1 MDKDTKPVTEPS
13 QQDSTTDMTE
23 TTDENAI
30 EQPASEEKQ
39 AKGGG
44 GLALLLSLVAL
55 LAVAYLYYL
64 NWQRGAIEPTAGV
77 DASQM
82 QAWQDEQANLN
93 KELQKAKADIQSLQQ
108 TTEQLEQQ
116 VSQQQQQQQLGQRQ
130 GAAVGGGGGETLV
143 FDNSPNEQAI
153 SQLQQA
159 IADQSRLIQ
168 SLQQDVQE
176 SGNPIQPT
184 GPMGSALAA
193 SHAEMQRQA
202 AVQTVLAVQMMVDSQ
217 RIPAAIDTLEQ
228 FNQHLN
234 ADVELQQR
242 MSALAATLRQADL
255 PDLATAK
262 ANLGSLAQ
270 AIEQLKV
277 PTVEADEEQAWYEKL
292 ISVKKI
298 DEQSPITST
307 AELMSLKMQL
317 KQHVYEARLNLN
329 LGQASGWQQTLNEA
343 ASLVQQ
349 QLPNQPALAQ
359 SFQQL
364 AQQSITP
371 ELPATYDIEAML
383 AAIKGR

>member
-23 TTDENAI
+23 AIDENAV

-64 NWQRGAIEPTAGV
+64 DWQRGAIEPTAGV

-93 KELQKAKADIQSLQQ
+93 KALQKAKADIQSLQQ

-116 VSQQQQQQQLGQRQ
+116 VSQQQQQLGQRQ
-130 GAAVGGGGGETLV
+130 GAAVGGGGGETLA

-159 IADQSRLIQ
+159 IANQSRLIQ
-168 SLQQDVQE
+168 SLQQDIQE

-184 GPMGSALAA
+184 GPMVSALA
-193 SHAEMQRQA
+193 SSQAEMQRQA

-234 ADVELQQR
+234 TDVDLQQR
-242 MSALAATLRQADL
+242 LNALAATLRQADL

-262 ANLGSLAQ
+262 ASLGSLAQ

-329 LGQASGWQQTLNEA
+329 LGQAAGWQQTLNEA

-364 AQQSITP
+364 AQQSIIP
-371 ELPATYDIEAML
+371 QLPATYDIEATL

>member
-13 QQDSTTDMTE
+13 QQDSTIDMTE
-23 TTDENAI
+23 ATEENAV

-93 KELQKAKADIQSLQQ
+93 KALQKAKADINSLQQ

-116 VSQQQQQQQLGQRQ
+116 VSQQQQQLGQRQ
-130 GAAVGGGGGETLV
+130 GDAVGGGGGETLA

-168 SLQQDVQE
+168 SLQQDIQE
-176 SGNPIQPT
+176 SSNPIQPT
-184 GPMGSALAA
+184 GPMASALA
-193 SHAEMQRQA
+193 SSQAEMQRQA

-234 ADVELQQR
+234 TDVDLQQR
-242 MSALAATLRQADL
+242 LNALAATLRQADL

-262 ANLGSLAQ
+262 ATLASLAQ
-270 AIEQLKV
+270 DIEQLKV

-329 LGQASGWQQTLNEA
+329 LGQASGWQQTLNDA

-371 ELPATYDIEAML
+371 ELPVTYDIEATL